1 MKKKWEEP
9 RIEVQ
14 KFIPNEYVAACYK
27 IRCTTPNDNGTY
39 YYLYDDSNANGKWD
53 SNDKRIYSSMLGF
66 SGCNNWHSGVI
77 RDNAPTA
84 NGFVTSGDN
93 PEWYQAEAVFWWKE
107 SFHDDSVDY
116 HVMTPGNEN
125 YETNPNAS

>member
-1 MKKKWEEP
+1 MKQVWEKP

-27 IRCTTPNDNGTY
+27 INCTTPNGNSKY
-39 YYLYDDSNANGKWD
+39 YYLYDDTNGNGVWD
-53 SNDKRIYSSMLGF
+53 NSDELLYGNWFGF
-66 SGCNNWHSGVI
+66 TGCNSWHKGVI
-77 RDNAPTA
+77 RDEAPTA
-84 NGFVTSGDN
+84 NGFVTDGTNTASNRSD
-93 PEWYQAEAVFWWKE
+93 AVFWWYEK
-107 SFHDDSVDY
+107 FYNGSVNY

>member
-1 MKKKWEEP
+1 MKQVWEKP

-27 IRCTTPNDNGTY
+27 IKCTTPNGNSTY
-39 YYLYDDSNANGKWD
+39 YYLYDDTNGNDVWD
-53 SNDKRIYSSMLGF
+53 NSDQLIYSPWFGF
-66 SGCNNWHSGVI
+66 KGCGNWHSGVI
-77 RDNAPTA
+77 RDEAPTA
-84 NGFVTSGDN
+84 NGFVTDGTYPGRNRAD
-93 PEWYQAEAVFWWKE
+93 AVFWWEE
-107 SFHDDSVDY
+107 SFQDGSADY